1 MFSSIHQGLN
11 KLIMRNNILHIITCL
26 IILISSCENDSIH
39 KKMHSCFN
47 ADLNDTIKYE
57 IENRWTFLGF
67 LISNQT
73 EECKPDNIKEM
84 DIEFLSSNKFHFRS
98 SCNSGHGYYKLSGPD
113 SILIDNLSTTLMGCI
128 SDTAKYWEN
137 KYYIGLHNASNYN
150 LVKDILT
157 IKTSS
162 NTSLKFRIDK

>member
-1 MFSSIHQGLN
+1 
-11 KLIMRNNILHIITCL
+11 MRNRILHIISYL
-26 IILISSCENDSIH
+26 IILLSSCEKDSIN
-39 KKMHSCFN
+39 KKMPSCFN

-57 IENRWTFLGF
+57 IENIWTFLGF
-67 LISNQT
+67 LISYQT

-98 SCNSGHGYYKLSGPD
+98 SCNSGYGYYKLSAPD
-113 SILIDNLSTTLMGCI
+113 SILIDSLATTLMGCI

-137 KYYIGLHNASNYN
+137 KYYIGLHNASNYY
-150 LVKDILT
+150 LAKDILT